1 MGRNLRAGKGGDRR
15 GSSALSSA
23 AVVGVGVSRL
33 GASTA
38 GRAALEAQSAT
49 GGEGGVVSWICNAVA
64 VAVAVAVARDASGGH
79 SGRLATLSSAAT

>member
-64 VAVAVAVARDASGGH
+64 VAVAVARDASGGH